1 MTFEITYGSDSKGD
15 DKEKEENTVEFHFL
29 DFWRVGS
36 NDGRIVF
43 YICYIFSKSIVKEH
57 RLKRKKEGALQ

>member
-36 NDGRIVF
+36 NDETIVF
-43 YICYIFSKSIVKEH
+43 LNPLHF
-57 RLKRKKEGALQ
+57 L

>member
-29 DFWRVGS
+29 DFWEIGS
-36 NDGRIVF
+36 NDGKDRLVA
-43 YICYIFSKSIVKEH
+43 FSLN
-57 RLKRKKEGALQ
+57 RL

>member
-29 DFWRVGS
+29 DFWEIGS
-36 NDGRIVF
+36 NDGKDRLVA
-43 YICYIFSKSIVKEH
+43 FSLNRLKKEH
-57 RLKRKKEGALQ
+57 QLTID